1 MNWSYIF
8 QAYFLHYLKVS
19 NCSWIGTRVIFFS
32 CSSPF
37 SSISEVIFWTLLMGE
52 LKSCIRKLLKSGW
65 YFRKLSYYI
74 HTAERSKIKNNVE
87 FELILPRK
95 TASIF
100 SLDTVQIYFRI
111 CFFIYTCRKWWAE
124 AFIEEKTGFPW
135 KINVDGDWI
144 GVCTGGFIVVFVNL
158 KLNYIIL
165 LGMYISKILFC
176 KAQIVKG
183 DENEYIW
190 FNTFSVLLKG
200 KVQFL
205 SQILCCL
212 I

>member
-74 HTAERSKIKNNVE
+74 HTAERSKIKNDVE
-87 FELILPRK
+87 FELILGRK

-111 CFFIYTCRKWWAE
+111 CFFFIYTCRKWWAE

-135 KINVDGDWI
+135 KLNVDVGDWI
-144 GVCTGGFIVVFVNL
+144 GGATGGLIVVVNL
-158 KLNYIIL
+158 KLNYI
-165 LGMYISKILFC
+165 SKILL
-176 KAQIVKG
+176 AVVVKHIKG
-183 DENEYIW
+183 HLNEYIW

>member
-87 FELILPRK
+87 FELIYDKKQP
-95 TASIF
+95 
-100 SLDTVQIYFRI
+100 
-111 CFFIYTCRKWWAE
+111 
-124 AFIEEKTGFPW
+124 
-135 KINVDGDWI
+135 
-144 GVCTGGFIVVFVNL
+144 VFL
-158 KLNYIIL
+158 AWTLFK
-165 LGMYISKILFC
+165 YISGYFFLFIP
-176 KAQIVKG
+176 AEN
-183 DENEYIW
+183 DEQRH
-190 FNTFSVLLKG
+190 SLKKKLDFLG
-200 KVQFL
+200 K
-205 SQILCCL
+205 
-212 I
+212 